1 MRVGEL
7 SSRTGIPVPT
17 IKYYLREGLLPAGE
31 LTCPNQAQYG
41 EPHIRR
47 LKLVRALVDVG
58 GLSIAAARQVLG
70 ALDSPDV
77 PLHTTLGV
85 ARRAAGPPAPA
96 GPCRSGPSWQRAVD
110 EADEWL
116 RQRGWRVDP
125 NGPARASLAQ
135 LLLTLRELG
144 QDDLLGMLDEYAAAA
159 ERLAAAELALVG
171 RQPDPDGRLQAAV
184 LGTVLGDTLLVTLR
198 RLAQED
204 ACRREFA
211 V

>member
-31 LTCPNQAQYG
+31 LTSPNQAQYG

-58 GLSIAAARQVLG
+58 GLSIAAARQVLT
-70 ALDSPDV
+70 ALDSPEV
-77 PLHTTLGV
+77 PLHTTL
-85 ARRAAGPPAPA
+85 AIAQRAAGPPAPD
-96 GPCRSGPSWQRAVD
+96 GPCRSGPHWEQAVD
-110 EADEWL
+110 EADDWL
-116 RQRGWRVDP
+116 RRRGWRVDP
-125 NGPARASLAQ
+125 DGPARASLAQ

-144 QDDLLGMLDEYAAAA
+144 QDDLLGMLDEYATAA
-159 ERLAAAELALVG
+159 ERLAVAELALVG
-171 RQPDPDGRLQAAV
+171 RQAGADGQVQAAV

-198 RLAQED
+198 RLAQEN
-204 ACRREFA
+204 ACRQEFA